1 MAKPTIFPIG
11 TGFPPGLNTADPDT
25 DLKPNETP
33 DAYGFDLTVDG
44 KIKKGTAPTGTA
56 RVKKIPGSAW
66 TTSTAYIVDDVVV
79 QSSASYICLTA
90 HTSGVFATDL
100 AASKWVA
107 ATMLWHHN
115 HIWRINSNVL
125 EIGAANYN
133 DHFYGGNAA
142 FHKIQFSEDAQAI
155 TAICPIEPD
164 SMFVSKSTGGYVL
177 RNLSDTRGYFQR
189 SDIIQEMA
197 CAAATYITEVNN
209 VVYVGNA
216 DGIMAYENFKTKEV
230 SRKLRTLRATLGAL
244 ALTADYE
251 RGHVI
256 LGSTYVYDTEADK
269 WFKYSGS
276 SFRYTTPRLRNPNWA
291 QFSIERVLFV
301 IEHGDTDTG
310 YLEYQTR
317 YEDEEWSPVRNL
329 SLPYAAE
336 KFTTV
341 SETLAEA
348 RSAHRFQL
356 RVTSLDANKYI
367 KEIQVEATGLDVD
380 DYST

>member
-44 KIKKGTAPTGTA
+44 KIKKGTAPTGTS
-56 RVKKIPGSAW
+56 RVQKGITISTIP
-66 TTSTAYIVDDVVV
+66 Y
-79 QSSASYICLTA
+79 
-90 HTSGVFATDL
+90 
-100 AASKWVA
+100 KWHAERLWNITNRTA
-107 ATMLWHHN
+107 ATA
-115 HIWRINSNVL
+115 SNIL
-125 EIGAANYN
+125 TFGAPNYN
-133 DHFYGGNAA
+133 DVFYPPSTR
-142 FHKIQFSEDAQAI
+142 FHKIYFDEDAQTILALV
-155 TAICPIEPD
+155 PIEPD
-164 SMFVSKSTGGYVL
+164 SMLIAKSTGAYVL

-230 SRKLRTLRATLGAL
+230 SRKLRPLRATLGAL

-291 QFSIERVLFV
+291 QFSVERVLFV
-301 IEHGDTDTG
+301 IELGDTDTG